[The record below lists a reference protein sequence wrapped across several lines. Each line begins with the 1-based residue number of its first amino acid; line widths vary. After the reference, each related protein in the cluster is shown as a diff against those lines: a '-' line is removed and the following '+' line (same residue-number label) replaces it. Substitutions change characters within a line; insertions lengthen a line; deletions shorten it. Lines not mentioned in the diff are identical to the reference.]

1 MAYFFPLHGK
11 NGQLHGIYM
20 ALHEK
25 QAITWQNHVTWQK
38 GELCM
43 MILAYQPSIEGWE
56 EAMTPFVMMLQEM
69 PE

>member
-38 GELCM
+38 WELCISIRKPRGSEK
-43 MILAYQPSIEGWE
+43 ILDFGQLKVA
-56 EAMTPFVMMLQEM
+56 LLH
-69 PE
+69 

>member
-38 GELCM
+38 WELCEGHVA
-43 MILAYQPSIEGWE
+43 LYQWKLFFFIN
-56 EAMTPFVMMLQEM
+56 
-69 PE
+69 

>member
-38 GELCM
+38 WELWIC
-43 MILAYQPSIEGWE
+43 
-56 EAMTPFVMMLQEM
+56 
-69 PE
+69 